1 MSSINIAIVGCI
13 SSGKS
18 TLLNAIFVEQYS
30 NMRIKRDTMVPQ
42 VYKETDDKSLFKS
55 KADILKSNSSINE
68 KYQIDSDTEFTKE
81 DCVEITHN
89 IPKNKNFINMPDN
102 IFINYYDIP
111 GLNDCSTKDI
121 YYEWFNENFS
131 KFDIIIYIVDINSAM
146 NTSDERDI
154 LNKVKENILKMK
166 REEGRDIK
174 LIVLVNKCDDL
185 VFTDY
190 KTDFKCRDDYFT
202 LDDDELDEM
211 YKQINSVF
219 TTSLKDTCIDYELIP
234 ISAIDIF
241 VYRHLQ
247 NKPDI
252 DLDVKLLKKFG
263 ENEFGKRK
271 WKKMNTDEKKKKI
284 YEHFKD
290 EDNYIDALKNTG
302 FVNMIDSIKDI
313 LNVDNQYEI
322 FSDKIVYKLNKLKNY
337 NDFENIDNLIEVYES
352 LYDKIINI
360 NKIYKQDTEL
370 YTMFIINIVDNIKY
384 LIVNYFKLKNDTFEE
399 LEILNTYKN
408 LINKFYINGDI
419 IKYDFKQDEIILDKK
434 LLYIGFENIEELLDN
449 TITILSDLQNEYYTK
464 EVNIYGKAYEN
475 FPVTLIDNYLEK
487 LIENDYDKWEEL
499 VDNIFTQCF
508 NREDIDDD
516 FVQIYFE
523 HEEENRLIKFCKYVR
538 THYEYPLTKIMD
550 NLEKWMLERYI
561 IYREIEDED
570 NKYGVIYPYLINSK
584 LTVNNFYKED
594 KNPFY
599 NKLYIMNLGAV
610 LFDLEIKDLELIE
623 EEDLILQV
631 FNYYR
636 EIYEENIELNIKK
649 NFVICNNEQDEQ
661 DKKEDEEEDEED
673 YHSSDE

>member
-55 KADILKSNSSINE
+55 KADILKLNSSINK
-68 KYQIDSDTEFTKE
+68 KYQIDSETVFTKE
-81 DCVEITHN
+81 DCKEIIHH
-89 IPKNKNFINMPDN
+89 IPKNNNFINMPDN
-102 IFINYYDIP
+102 IYINYYDIP

-121 YYEWFNENFS
+121 YYEWFDENFY

-154 LNKVKENILKMK
+154 LNKVKDNIMKMK
-166 REEGRDIK
+166 QDQGRSIK

-185 VFTDY
+185 YVINDVNDLSYKKTNFT
-190 KTDFKCRDDYFT
+190 CRDNYFT

-211 YKQINSVF
+211 YKQIISVF
-219 TTSLKDTCIDYELIP
+219 NTSLKDTDIKYEIIP

-271 WKKMNTDEKKKKI
+271 WKKMNNDEKKKKI
-284 YEHFKD
+284 YEHFND

-302 FVNMIDSIKDI
+302 YINMIESIKDI
-313 LNVDNQYEI
+313 LNVDNQYKI
-322 FSDKIVYKLNKLKNY
+322 FSDKIKNKLKTIEEEIKI
-337 NDFENIDNLIEVYES
+337 DNIDKIIDIYKNIQI
-352 LYDKIINI
+352 KIINI
-360 NKIYKQDTEL
+360 NGIYKQTYSTEL
-370 YTMFIINIVDNIKY
+370 YAGFIKNIKDNINYLVDN
-384 LIVNYFKLKNDTFEE
+384 YFDLDIITKEDLQKIEDYKDILK
-399 LEILNTYKN
+399 
-408 LINKFYINGDI
+408 KFYFND
-419 IKYDFKQDEIILDKK
+419 DL
-434 LLYIGFENIEELLDN
+434 NILLDN
-449 TITILSDLQNEYYTK
+449 KINHLCNLQNEYYINDINDCKNTC
-464 EVNIYGKAYEN
+464 IN
-475 FPVTLIDNYLEK
+475 FPNNLINNYLEK
-487 LIENDYDKWEEL
+487 LNQNKYNDFKNL
-499 VDNIFTQCF
+499 IDNIFTICF
-508 NREDIDDD
+508 KQKDIDND

-523 HEEENRLIKFCKYVR
+523 HEEENRLIKFCKYVH
-538 THYEYPLTKIMD
+538 THYKYPLTNIMD
-550 NLEKWMLERYI
+550 NLEKWLLNRYI
-561 IYREIEDED
+561 IYREIDDEEDRYD
-570 NKYGVIYPYLINSK
+570 VIYPYLINSK

-594 KNPFY
+594 NNPFY
-599 NKLYIMNLGAV
+599 NKLYIMNLGAF
-610 LFDLEIKDLELIE
+610 LFDLDIGDLELIK

-636 EIYEENIELNIKK
+636 EICKENHYII
-649 NFVICNNEQDEQ
+649 VS
-661 DKKEDEEEDEED
+661 EDEES
-673 YHSSDE
+673 YHSSEE

>member
-42 VYKETDDKSLFKS
+42 VYKETNDESLFKS
-55 KADILKSNSSINE
+55 KNDILKENSSINQ
-68 KYQIDSDTEFTKE
+68 KFQVDSESEFTKE
-81 DCVEITHN
+81 DCVEIIHN
-89 IPKNKNFINMPDN
+89 IPKNENFINMPDN

-121 YYEWFNENFS
+121 YYEWFGDNFY

-154 LNKVKENILKMK
+154 LNKVKENIITMK
-166 REEGRDIK
+166 RNEGRNIK

-185 VFTDY
+185 VFTD
-190 KTDFKCRDDYFT
+190 DNSEFKCGDDYFT
-202 LDDDELDEM
+202 LDDDELNDM
-211 YKQINSVF
+211 YQQIITVF
-219 TTSLKDTCIDYELIP
+219 ATNLKDTEIDYELIP

-252 DLDVKLLKKFG
+252 ELDVKLLNKFG

-271 WKKMNTDEKKKKI
+271 WKKMTLKEKKKKI
-284 YEHFKD
+284 HEHFTD

-302 FVNMIDSIKDI
+302 FNNIIDTIKDV
-313 LNVDNQYEI
+313 LNTDNQYKI
-322 FSDKIVYKLNKLKNY
+322 FSNKIVYKLNKLKNY

-352 LYDKIINI
+352 LYVKITNI

-408 LINKFYINGDI
+408 LINKFYINDDI
-419 IKYDFKQDEIILDKK
+419 INYEFKQDDIILDKE
-434 LLYIGFENIEELLDN
+434 LSYIEFENIEELLDN
-449 TITILSDLQNEYYTK
+449 TITVLSDLQNEYYTK
-464 EVNIYGKAYEN
+464 EINIYEDAYTN
-475 FPVTLIDNYLEK
+475 FPITLIDNYLEK
-487 LIENDYDKWEEL
+487 LIENDYDNWEEL
-499 VDNIFTQCF
+499 FDNIFTLCF
-508 NREDIDDD
+508 NQEDIDCD
-516 FVQIYFE
+516 FNKIYFE
-523 HEEENRLIKFCKYVR
+523 HEEENRLIKFCKYVHS
-538 THYEYPLTKIMD
+538 HYEYPLTKIMD
-550 NLEKWMLERYI
+550 NLEKWLLKRYI

-636 EIYEENIELNIKK
+636 ETYKENLELNIKK
-649 NFVICNNEQDEQ
+649 DGVILNIEDTHYE
-661 DKKEDEEEDEED
+661 DDEEYGDEV
-673 YHSSDE
+673 YHSSE